1 MVDIWCI
8 YNLNLQEKC
17 RKLRV
22 LRCNTFILK
31 IWLCKIVDKFH
42 VWGNDSKKGLFPP
55 PWQFFIQVSAENF
68 DCVTIFFGDI
78 VGFNDLTN
86 DCSATEVIESEIQ
99 KVVYNNFTI
108 CLFQLIDFMNHFYCN
123 LDARLE
129 KFQVEQNQ
137 GIADQG
143 KLRRF
148 TMCTLWKTSSWS
160 CLECLNVMETDMSQ
174 RLPPWPLTSW
184 QV

>member
-1 MVDIWCI
+1 MLRPRGSDI
-8 YNLNLQEKC
+8 
-17 RKLRV
+17 
-22 LRCNTFILK
+22 
-31 IWLCKIVDKFH
+31 
-42 VWGNDSKKGLFPP
+42 KKGLFPP
-55 PWQFFIQVSAENF
+55 PRQFFIQVSAENF

-86 DCSATEVIESEIQ
+86 DCSATEVIESKSY
-99 KVVYNNFTI
+99 KVVEHLVFTNFSI

-148 TMCTLWKTSSWS
+148 TMCTL
-160 CLECLNVMETDMSQ
+160 
-174 RLPPWPLTSW
+174 
-184 QV
+184 